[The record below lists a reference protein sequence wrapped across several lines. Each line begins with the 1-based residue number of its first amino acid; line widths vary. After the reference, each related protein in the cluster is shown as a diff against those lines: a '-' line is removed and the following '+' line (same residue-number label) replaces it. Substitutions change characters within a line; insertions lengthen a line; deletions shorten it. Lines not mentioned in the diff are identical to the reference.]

1 MTTVPAHRSTLVYLT
16 GFMGSGKST
25 IGPIV
30 ANTIGYEF
38 VDLDGLIEADTG
50 KTIAQIFRE
59 VGEPSFRALERRML
73 GTVTTRSRLVVALGG
88 GVVTDPESLAL
99 VSSTGIMVY
108 LRATAE
114 DIAARLRRKTDRPL
128 ILGEGGVPLSDDA
141 LLERIRILLA
151 EREPLYRT
159 ADITVESDSSR
170 LGLTVDLVVRRLAP
184 YLSHPGGSG
193 RTPSPR
199 RRH

>member
-1 MTTVPAHRSTLVYLT
+1 MSTLPAHRSAVVYLT
-16 GFMGSGKST
+16 GFMGCGKST

-30 ANTIGYEF
+30 ANTIGYGF

-59 VGEPSFRALERRML
+59 LGEPSFRALERRML
-73 GTVTTRSRLVVALGG
+73 ATVATRSRLVVALGG

-114 DIAARLRRKTDRPL
+114 DIAVRLRRKTDRPL

-141 LLERIRILLA
+141 LLERIRVLLA

-159 ADITVESDSSR
+159 AEITVESDGSR
-170 LGLTVDLVVRRLAP
+170 LGLTVDRVVRRLAP
-184 YLSHPGGSG
+184 YLSNPGGSG
-193 RTPSPR
+193 RTRSPR
-199 RRH
+199 RHD